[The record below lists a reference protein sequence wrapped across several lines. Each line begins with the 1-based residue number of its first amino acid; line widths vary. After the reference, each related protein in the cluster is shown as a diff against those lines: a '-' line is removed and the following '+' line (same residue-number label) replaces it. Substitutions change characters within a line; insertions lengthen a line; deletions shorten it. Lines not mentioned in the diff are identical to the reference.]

1 MLYYWSFI
9 SVYLCTLVLPPL
21 SVWHSAFRMSV
32 TSLLSRKFLDLL
44 DFGLVHEPNVLFHE
58 ESVSFLVSFNLCLRV
73 ILSKIQHRV
82 LSQFRA

>member
-9 SVYLCTLVLPPL
+9 SVYLCTFVLPPL
-21 SVWHSAFRMSV
+21 SVWHSAFSMFV
-32 TSLLSRKFLDLL
+32 TNLLSCKFLDLL

-58 ESVSFLVSFNLCLRV
+58 ESVSFLVSSNLCLQV

-82 LSQFRA
+82 LSQF